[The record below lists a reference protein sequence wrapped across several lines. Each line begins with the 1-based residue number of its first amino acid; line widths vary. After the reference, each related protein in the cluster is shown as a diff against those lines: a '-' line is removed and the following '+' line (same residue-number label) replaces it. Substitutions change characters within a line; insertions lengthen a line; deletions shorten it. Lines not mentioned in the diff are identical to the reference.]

1 MKISKTCF
9 LIIILSLFP
18 CILFSDGMQVM
29 GSLQS
34 IYMQREN
41 SLHITNNYWNE
52 EINETSSNSTFAVQ
66 QLDLILSNE
75 FDYNIKTFVDL
86 TFNWNYDSNKGWGEF
101 NIQEAWAQYSYSD
114 ALNIQFGQLI
124 PRFNYNNELRNKL
137 PLLPYIIRP
146 VYYEK
151 ILNNIFNV
159 EDLIPETAYF
169 QVYGMLPLMSKIRLD
184 YSFFAGNS
192 EDSYIIN
199 SKDNNQYHLSENVN
213 GIDTTGLK
221 QKLIGG
227 RIGVHT
233 SSESIR
239 FGVSVTHDYDNR
251 RDTLLRMWPSPI
263 GDLDRWRIGWDM
275 NFTFSGFELDGEFIF
290 VDYKVGD
297 SNFEDNMMTFAPN
310 IVNKKEYYIL
320 SYLTSV
326 LYNINSKLFVYGRYN
341 NIDNTVDNFK
351 VKDISLG
358 AGYRILPNC
367 IAKIQYLNHNQSFK
381 NSDEKRLLYNYNA
394 DMLVLALSVLF

>member
-1 MKISKTCF
+1 MKISKTY
-9 LIIILSLFP
+9 LLIILSLFP
-18 CILFSDGMQVM
+18 CSLFADGMQLM

-52 EINETSSNSTFAVQ
+52 EINETYSNSTFAVQ
-66 QLDLILSNE
+66 QLDLILINE

-101 NIQEAWAQYSYSD
+101 DIQEAWAQYSYSD
-114 ALNIQFGQLI
+114 GLNIQFGQLI

-146 VYYEK
+146 VYYEE

-169 QVYGMLPLMSKIRLD
+169 QVYGMLPLLSKMRLD
-184 YSFFAGNS
+184 YSLFVGNS
-192 EDSYIIN
+192 EDSYIIS
-199 SKDNNQYHLSENVN
+199 SKENNHYHLSENVN

-227 RIGVHT
+227 RVGVHT
-233 SSESIR
+233 ASESIR
-239 FGVSVTHDYDNR
+239 LGVSVTHDYDNR

-263 GDLDRWRIGWDM
+263 GDLERWRIGWDM
-275 NFTFSGFELDGEFIF
+275 NFAFSGFELDGEFIY

-297 SNFEDNMMTFAPN
+297 SNFEDNMMSFAPKM
-310 IVNKKEYYIL
+310 VNKKEYYIL
-320 SYLTSV
+320 SYLTSA
-326 LYNINSKLFVYGRYN
+326 LYNISSKIFVYGRYN

-351 VKDISLG
+351 VQDISFG
-358 AGYRILPNC
+358 AGYKILPNC
-367 IAKIQYLNHNQSFK
+367 VAKVQYLNHDQSFK
-381 NSDEKRLLYNYNA
+381 NSDENKLLYNYNA